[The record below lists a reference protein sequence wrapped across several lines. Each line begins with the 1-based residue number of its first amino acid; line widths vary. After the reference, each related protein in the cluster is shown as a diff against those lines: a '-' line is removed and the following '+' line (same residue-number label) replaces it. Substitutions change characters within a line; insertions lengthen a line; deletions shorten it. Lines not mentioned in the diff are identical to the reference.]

1 MFKRFTL
8 GLILIFFAAG
18 TLAVTSTNSVAAG
31 NSAEMFAPQPW
42 NDPSVMKIEAVPGH
56 ETNGWASRLFGEVL
70 DSGGHPT
77 KVTACSSLTDSACKD
92 SNYWTSKAIVP
103 FCTQSISIDCISAVS
118 AEDSNGKSLSV
129 SEPIK
134 FMGSRGQDFAA
145 EESAGLPAGSFSS
158 VVDIPQAPHD
168 GGSLYLPV
176 VTYKTG
182 LNSVWSPG
190 IKFNSGG
197 FNVSIYA
204 VTLSKGNFFV
214 PQYSTNVADMRGI
227 PDMQNINIAN
237 GQCVQND
244 ASNCAYAVPLPLN
257 IKFGLTLRTSTPLTG
272 WYSGRIANPDFSI
285 SKDSQGANLL
295 TVKGLAVQ
303 VPLISHQFKIDAL
316 PGDLKSY
323 YTSPH
328 YQTEA
333 GGGLVGEGFH
343 ATNRSMEE
351 VFAQF
356 LKWMPLMNDK
366 ADATPTLW
374 QFSDMNNVGNGNSCF
389 QNNGQVLGVVNTNA
403 IVYIDGPPAWD
414 ASTQSLTYKVA
425 APHYSADGSV
435 FKGTYD
441 LALRSSTA
449 RCLYGFSNAPVSAT
463 IEVQSSD
470 GSNQVATTLLR
481 ESDGWLYL
489 SASGFTFSSPT
500 IRVKLTQEAAAP
512 VTTVVA
518 PTMAPATVPATKPI
532 AKAITITCV
541 KGKTSKKVTAVK
553 PTCPSGYKKK

>member
-8 GLILIFFAAG
+8 GLTLIFFAAG

-42 NDPSVMKIEAVPGH
+42 NDPSIMMISAIPGH
-56 ETNGWASRLFGEVL
+56 ETNGRASRLFGEVL
-70 DSGGHPT
+70 DSAGHPT

-92 SNYWTSKAIVP
+92 SNYWTANAVLP
-103 FCTQSISIDCISAVS
+103 FCTSALTIDCISGVS
-118 AEDSNGKSLSV
+118 AEDSNGKALTV
-129 SEPIK
+129 SAPIS
-134 FMGSRGQDFAA
+134 FMGSRGQDYAP
-145 EESAGLPAGSFSS
+145 EVSAGLPAGSFSS
-158 VVDIPQAPHD
+158 VVDIPEAPHD
-168 GGSLYLPV
+168 GGSLYLPI
-176 VTYKTG
+176 VTFRTG
-182 LNSVWSPG
+182 LNSSWSPG
-190 IKFNSGG
+190 VKFGSGEFQVG
-197 FNVSIYA
+197 FYA

-257 IKFGLTLRTSTPLTG
+257 VKFGLTLRTSTTLTG
-272 WYSGRIANPDFSI
+272 WYSGRLANPDFSI
-285 SKDSQGANLL
+285 SKDSQGVNLL
-295 TVKGLAVQ
+295 IVKGFAVQ
-303 VPLISHQFKIDAL
+303 VQLISHQFKIDSL
-316 PGDLKSY
+316 PSDMNAY

-333 GGGLVGEGFH
+333 GGGLTADGFH
-343 ATNRSMEE
+343 ATNRGMEE
-351 VFAQF
+351 VFSQF
-356 LKWMPLMNDK
+356 LKWMPLINDK

-374 QFSDMNNVGNGNSCF
+374 QFSDMNNVGYGNSCF

-403 IVYIDGPPAWD
+403 IVYIDGPPTWD

-489 SASGFTFSSPT
+489 SASGFTFSNPT
-500 IRVKLTQEAAAP
+500 IKVKLSQDAP
-512 VTTVVA
+512 PAPTTPPVA
-518 PTMAPATVPATKPI
+518 PAPKPTVA
-532 AKAITITCV
+532 AKKITITCV
-541 KGKTSKKVTAVK
+541 KGKTTKTVTAVK
-553 PTCPSGYKKK
+553 PTCPTGYKKK